1 MLLAILSGTSFSQQ
15 TDLTQSL
22 TREVYLQKSKNQKT
36 AARIL
41 LGSGTALAAGSLV
54 WASQNLFSTSSGPVV
69 FLVAGSVAMLGSI
82 PLFIASGK
90 NKRKAMSMSFKMQ
103 PVPQLQKAN
112 LVNRQAP
119 SLSLKINL

>member
-90 NKRKAMSMSFKMQ
+90 NKRKALSMSFKIQ